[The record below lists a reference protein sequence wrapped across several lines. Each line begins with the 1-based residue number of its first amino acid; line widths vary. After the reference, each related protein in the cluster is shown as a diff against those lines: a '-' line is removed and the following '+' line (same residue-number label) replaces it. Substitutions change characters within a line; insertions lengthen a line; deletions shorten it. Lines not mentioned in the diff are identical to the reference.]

1 VEARD
6 KIRTGG
12 CACGQ
17 LTFRTSG
24 EPRRVGLC
32 HCMTCR
38 KISGSPVSAFVI
50 FPAVQVTVEG
60 RSDSWPDGNGSR
72 SFCPTCGSRV
82 FSRSDDEIEIGMGA
96 FDEPNLFEPTYE
108 LWTIRREHWFKTD
121 GLVAYEKNRDGGP
134 T

>member
-1 VEARD
+1 MSRERPL
-6 KIRTGG
+6 TGG

-17 LTFRTSG
+17 LTFRASG

-38 KISGSPVSAFVI
+38 KIGGSPFGAFVI
-50 FPAVQVTVEG
+50 FKADQVTVEG
-60 RSDSWPDGNGSR
+60 RSESWPASDTSR
-72 SFCPTCGSRV
+72 YFCPNCGSRV

-108 LWTIRREHWFKTD
+108 LWTIRREHWLKTD
-121 GLVAYEKNRDGGP
+121 GLVAYEGNRDE
-134 T
+134 